1 MAKEKELTLRQ
12 VVSGL
17 YEMDSLYLDWPSFAA
32 CYILEKD
39 GEIAFIETNTNH
51 AVPLFLGSLEQLGL
65 SKDRVKYIIVTH
77 IHLDH
82 AGGAG
87 KLMSIFPRARLV
99 VHPRGARHM
108 VDPGRLI
115 SSVKQV
121 YGDEK
126 YRKLYGEILP
136 VDEERLRVA
145 NDGDILNLGQGHLRI
160 METPGHA
167 KHHFVVFDPDTK
179 SLFSGDSFGIGYP
192 RFCSGNS
199 RWIFPSTAPVQFD
212 PEMMQL
218 SFNSIVDLKPDRIL
232 LTHFGS
238 LEDVK
243 AAHQQ
248 LKDWIGFMVER
259 AGFLVK
265 SNPGTDDLTARLAD
279 DFWAYADSSLNK
291 FRGRG
296 LTGEDRKFLKL
307 DIDLNT
313 QGVAHYIRSIN
324 Y

>member
-1 MAKEKELTLRQ
+1 MSRKKELSLRQ

-17 YEMDSLYLDWPSFAA
+17 YEMDSLYLDWQSFAA

-39 GEIAFIETNTNH
+39 GEVAFIETNTNH
-51 AVPLFLGSLEQLGL
+51 SVPLFLRSLEKLGL
-65 SKDRVKYIIVTH
+65 SQDRVKYIIVTH

-87 KLMSIFPRARLV
+87 KLMSMFPRARLV

-121 YGDEK
+121 YGDAK
-126 YRKLYGEILP
+126 YRKLYGDILP
-136 VDEERLRVA
+136 VSEDRLRVA
-145 NDGDILNLGQGHLRI
+145 NDGDILNLGLGHLRI

-167 KHHFVVFDPDTK
+167 RHHLVVFDPDTK

-199 RWIFPSTAPVQFD
+199 HWIFPSTAPVQFD
-212 PEMMQL
+212 PEYTKKSL
-218 SFNSIVDLKPDRIL
+218 KSIVDLEPARIL

-238 LEDVK
+238 LEDVG

-248 LKDWIGFMVER
+248 LNDWIDFMVER
-259 AGFLVK
+259 AHFLVK
-265 SNPGTDDLTARLAD
+265 SNPNTKDLTTRLTD
-279 DFWAYADSSLNK
+279 DFWAHADSSLK
-291 FRGRG
+291 QFRGRG
-296 LTGEDRKFLKL
+296 LSVEDRKFLKL
-307 DIDLNT
+307 DIDLNA
-313 QGVAHYIRSIN
+313 QGVAHYIQRISH
-324 Y
+324 

>member
-1 MAKEKELTLRQ
+1 MAQKKQLTLRQ

-51 AVPLFLGSLEQLGL
+51 AVPLFLGSLEKLGL
-65 SKDRVKYIIVTH
+65 RQDRVKYIIVTH

-87 KLMSIFPRARLV
+87 KLMDLFPRARLV

-121 YGDEK
+121 YGEKK
-126 YRKLYGEILP
+126 YRKLYGDIQP
-136 VDEERLRVA
+136 VAEERLRVA
-145 NDGDILNLGQGHLRI
+145 NDGDILNLGHGHLRI

-199 RWIFPSTAPVQFD
+199 HWIFPSTAPVQFD
-212 PEMMQL
+212 PEMTQI

-243 AAHQQ
+243 SAHQQ

-265 SNPGTDDLTARLAD
+265 SNPGPDDLTARLAD
-279 DFWAYADSSLNK
+279 DFWAYADSSLKK

-296 LTGEDRKFLKL
+296 LSGEDREFLKL
-307 DIDLNT
+307 DIDLNAR
-313 QGVAHYIRSIN
+313 GVAHYIQSIN
-324 Y
+324 Q